1 MIIHNKQIDFL
12 FTVGAEADMRK
23 LCEGGNI
30 EQISELLQ
38 NPLTAIDTC
47 AAVACILN
55 KWAVKYQE
63 RDGAVTSAPLFVD
76 DVLLLKPQQIQE
88 LMAEIMQAMQDGYK
102 TSIEIETQKNGESR
116 VKPAAQLN

>member
-1 MIIHNKQIDFL
+1 MIINNKKIDFL

-47 AAVACILN
+47 AAVAVILN

-63 RDGAVTSAPLFVD
+63 REGAVTSASLFVD
-76 DVLLLKPQQIQE
+76 DVLLMRPYEIQE
-88 LMAEIMQAMQDGYK
+88 LMAEIMKAMQEGYE
-102 TSIEIETQKNGESR
+102 TGIELEKQKNGESR
-116 VKPAAQLN
+116 VKPAEQ

>member
-1 MIIHNKQIDFL
+1 MIINNKKIDFL
-12 FTVGAEADMRK
+12 YTVGADADVRK

-47 AAVACILN
+47 AAVAVILN

-63 RDGAVTSAPLFVD
+63 REGAVTSAPLFVD
-76 DVLLLKPQQIQE
+76 DVLLMRPYEAQE
-88 LMAEIMQAMQDGYK
+88 LMAEVTRAIQEGHE
-102 TSIEIETQKNGESR
+102 TSIELEPQKNGESR
-116 VKPAAQLN
+116 VKPAKQ